1 MTKLPQR
8 DFYDE
13 AHSEFTKWFEEDLYG
28 PFSFRIEHFYGD
40 CEVKD
45 VKLRTEY
52 LRKWIASAFQEG
64 YERGRYAELEIQQ
77 NQFGG
82 TE

>member
-13 AHSEFTKWFEEDLYG
+13 VDSEFTKWFQEDLYG

-40 CEVKD
+40 CEEED

>member
-1 MTKLPQR
+1 MTKLPQQ

-13 AHSEFTKWFEEDLYG
+13 AHSEFDDWFNDFYG
-28 PFSFRIEHFYGD
+28 RFSFRDENFYEDCLIED
-40 CEVKD
+40 EKARQD
-45 VKLRTEY
+45 M

>member
-1 MTKLPQR
+1 MTELPQR
-8 DFYDE
+8 DFSDE
-13 AHSEFTKWFEEDLYG
+13 AHSEFDDWFNDFYG
-28 PFSFRIEHFYGD
+28 RFSFRDENFYEDCLIED
-40 CEVKD
+40 EKARQD
-45 VKLRTEY
+45 M

>member
-1 MTKLPQR
+1 MTKLQQR
-8 DFYDE
+8 DFSDE
-13 AHSEFTKWFEEDLYG
+13 AHSEFDDWFNDFYG
-28 PFSFRIEHFYGD
+28 RFSFRDENFYEDCLIED
-40 CEVKD
+40 EKARQD
-45 VKLRTEY
+45 M

>member
-8 DFYDE
+8 DFSDE
-13 AHSEFTKWFEEDLYG
+13 AHSEFDDWFNDFYG
-28 PFSFRIEHFYGD
+28 RFSFRDENFYEDCLIED
-40 CEVKD
+40 EKARQD
-45 VKLRTEY
+45 M